1 MAGVN
6 EAMDKLRDEMA
17 AAKDDSSIAVLGE
30 YMTERLLGDEAL
42 AGAVLAKGKTLA
54 GAFGAI
60 KEYARKHQKNG
71 FACVDEETAYKVM
84 CEYYGIEASTP
95 HPALCATFPSRGR
108 QTGEASNHPQ
118 ALARDALDLDALLG
132 E

>member
-71 FACVDEETAYKVM
+71 FACVDEETAYRVT
-84 CEYYGIEASTP
+84 CEYYGIEAKTSSGPSAALGMTA
-95 HPALCATFPSRGR
+95 PAAR
-108 QTGEASNHPQ
+108 PQ

>member
-71 FACVDEETAYKVM
+71 FACVDEETAYRVT
-84 CEYYGIEASTP
+84 CEYYGIEDATP
-95 HPALCATFPSRGR
+95 HPSAAPTPSPQGEGLTKRKRGK
-108 QTGEASNHPQ
+108 A
-118 ALARDALDLDALLG
+118 A
-132 E
+132 